1 MTATRQHVSEVRQVK
16 AAVMER
22 DDYRCV
28 RCGVTNE
35 QYKAVYDRQLELRRR
50 ELASEYTVDGLQQ
63 RTGHQFAEP
72 YRRAPYVKE
81 GPRVHGGLDPSCA
94 TGGRHQARL
103 ISPITKQTRRPQPAP
118 AR

>member
-50 ELASEYTVDGLQQ
+50 ELASEYTVDGCETVCRACNVWLSRRKAVRSGE
-63 RTGHQFAEP
+63 RTPSRPPRNPADGEP
-72 YRRAPYVKE
+72 R
-81 GPRVHGGLDPSCA
+81 DPSRR
-94 TGGRHQARL
+94 TDGRM
-103 ISPITKQTRRPQPAP
+103 K
-118 AR
+118 